1 MVAYILLPQKRKS
14 KLAVGA
20 LRLDVSL
27 LLWVN
32 MSLLLAG
39 EFPCHKVSHCI
50 LNSIPTY
57 FSGSGAIGAIE
68 SLREKG
74 FTGQITCLSRETYY
88 PIDRTR
94 LSKALVTDAQKLQ
107 WRDGEFFK
115 NAGVDFKM
123 GAVVTEVNFNDKKV
137 KTEDGNEYS
146 YTTIILATGG
156 TPKMLPMEGF
166 DLGNVFLLRGIDD
179 AKAIVEAVGDKKDK
193 KIVVIGSSFIGMIT
207 SYLQ

>member
-1 MVAYILLPQKRKS
+1 M
-14 KLAVGA
+14 
-20 LRLDVSL
+20 
-27 LLWVN
+27 
-32 MSLLLAG
+32 
-39 EFPCHKVSHCI
+39 
-50 LNSIPTY
+50 
-57 FSGSGAIGAIE
+57 
-68 SLREKG
+68 
-74 FTGQITCLSRETYY
+74 
-88 PIDRTR
+88 
-94 LSKALVTDAQKLQ
+94 VTDAQKLQ

-156 TPKMLPMEGF
+156 TPKMLPMKGF

-207 SYLQ
+207 SYFAINIAMANIKWPVIGMEVGNYLANQKNDVTIIGMESAPL